1 MDMIAAPTLGDSL
14 ELWLQYL
21 EGLHPRGIDLGLDRV
36 GAVYA
41 ALGSPRP
48 APVCI
53 TVGGTNGKG
62 STVALLSGML
72 QQAGYR
78 VGRYTSPHLL
88 RYNERLHVG
97 DEESADAAWVQAFAR
112 IEQARGEISL
122 SYFEFGTLAAF
133 LLLAEAG
140 LDAAILEVGLG
151 GRLDAVNLIDADVAI
166 LTSVGLDHQE
176 YLGNTREQIGW
187 DKAHI
192 FRAGRPAVIAA
203 LDLPASVI
211 EVAKQ
216 IGAAIHVLPEIEP
229 VQGQH
234 WRCPLPDGGSIE
246 LPAPLLQAPHQTRN
260 ACAAVWAWIL
270 LGQRLPFSAQAAAR
284 GIAQTQLTG
293 RLQRLSAAVETWVD
307 VAHNGE
313 AAASLAAWLRGQPQK
328 PTVAI
333 FAALADKDLAAIV
346 DPLAQAFAAW
356 IVLDL
361 RPRSPRAADPLAQ
374 SRALRSLLPATVA
387 VESADTLAKARA
399 RAETM
404 ASERGR
410 ILIFGSF
417 ITVAAALA

>member
-1 MDMIAAPTLGDSL
+1 MNAVPTRGDSL
-14 ELWLQYL
+14 AVWLKYL
-21 EGLHPRGIDLGLDRV
+21 EALHPRGIDLGLDRV
-36 GAVYA
+36 GAVHA

-88 RYNERLHVG
+88 RYNERLQIG
-97 DEESADAAWVQAFAR
+97 DEESADGAWVQAFAR

-133 LLLAEAG
+133 LLLAEAA
-140 LDAAILEVGLG
+140 LDVAVLEVGLG
-151 GRLDAVNLIDADVAI
+151 GRLDAVNLIDADAAI

-192 FRAGRPAVIAA
+192 FRRHRPAVIAA
-203 LDLPASVI
+203 LDVPASVI
-211 EVAKQ
+211 EVASR
-216 IGAAIHVLPEIEP
+216 IGAEIQVLPDIQP
-229 VQGQH
+229 GNGSH
-234 WRCPLPDGGSIE
+234 WRCPLPDGNAIE
-246 LPAPLLQAPHQTRN
+246 LPAPLLLAPHQTRN
-260 ACAAVWAWIL
+260 ACAAVWAWWL

-284 GIAQTQLTG
+284 GIAQTRLAG
-293 RLQRLSAAVETWVD
+293 RLQRLPGAVETWVD

-313 AAASLAAWLRGQPQK
+313 AAASLAAWLKAQPQK

-346 DPLAQAFAAW
+346 NPLATAFVGW
-356 IVLDL
+356 VLLDL
-361 RPRSPRAADPLAQ
+361 RSDSPRAADPVDQ
-374 SRALRSLLPATVA
+374 SRALRDLLPVEVA
-387 VESADTLAKARA
+387 VENAETLAQARA
-399 RAETM
+399 M
-404 ASERGR
+404 AQATVSVRGR
-410 ILIFGSF
+410 VLIFGSF

>member
-1 MDMIAAPTLGDSL
+1 MNAVPTRGDSL
-14 ELWLQYL
+14 AVWLKYL
-21 EGLHPRGIDLGLDRV
+21 EALHPRGIDLGLDRV
-36 GAVYA
+36 GAVHA

-62 STVALLSGML
+62 STVAMLSGML

-88 RYNERLHVG
+88 RYNERLQIG
-97 DEESADAAWVQAFAR
+97 DEESADGAWVQAFAR

-133 LLLAEAG
+133 LLLAEAA
-140 LDAAILEVGLG
+140 LDVAVLEVGLG
-151 GRLDAVNLIDADVAI
+151 GRLDAVNLIDADAAI
-166 LTSVGLDHQE
+166 LTSVGVDHQE

-192 FRAGRPAVIAA
+192 FRRHRPAVIAA
-203 LDLPASVI
+203 LDVPASVI
-211 EVAKQ
+211 EVASR
-216 IGAAIHVLPEIEP
+216 IGAEIQVLPDIEP
-229 VQGQH
+229 GNGSH
-234 WRCPLPDGGSIE
+234 WRCPLPDGNAIE
-246 LPAPLLQAPHQTRN
+246 LPAPLLLAPHQTSN
-260 ACAAVWAWIL
+260 ACAAVWAWWL

-284 GIAQTQLTG
+284 GIAQTRLAG
-293 RLQRLSAAVETWVD
+293 RLQRLPGAVETWVD

-313 AAASLAAWLRGQPQK
+313 AAASLAAWLKAQPQK

-346 DPLAQAFAAW
+346 NPLATAFVGW
-356 IVLDL
+356 VLLDL
-361 RPRSPRAADPLAQ
+361 RSHSPRAADPVAQ
-374 SRALRSLLPATVA
+374 SRALRDLLPVEVA
-387 VESADTLAKARA
+387 VENAETLAQARA
-399 RAETM
+399 M
-404 ASERGR
+404 AQAMVSDRGR
-410 ILIFGSF
+410 VLIFGSF